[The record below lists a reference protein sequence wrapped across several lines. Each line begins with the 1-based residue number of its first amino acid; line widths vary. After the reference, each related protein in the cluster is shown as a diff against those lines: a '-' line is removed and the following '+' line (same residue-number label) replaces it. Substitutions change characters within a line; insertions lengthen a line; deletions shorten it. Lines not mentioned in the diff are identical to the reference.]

1 MKTLILTTLTFLAL
15 AVSVPSNAAYPPPSG
30 AYQPAQRMD
39 RPAHLLRQKLA
50 RIQEFM
56 QQESEHDP
64 ASIIQFLQD
73 EVAQHLE
80 MNMMARWVAGPYYAK
95 MKPAERQKFQSLL
108 KDKIFV
114 AISRQLSIFKNQNLK
129 LNFFPPRRTGPA
141 EVAIA
146 MNILQPY
153 QPPMRLTFKF
163 HYDDKKGWRAY
174 DISMNGMSAIAH
186 YRTFYRQAV
195 GQYGPKAF
203 FK

>member
-1 MKTLILTTLTFLAL
+1 MKTLTLTVLTYLIL
-15 AVSVPSNAAYPPPSG
+15 AVSIPSNAAYPPPSG
-30 AYQPAQRMD
+30 AYQPGQRMD
-39 RPAHLLRQKLA
+39 QPAQLLRKKLQ

-56 QQESEHDP
+56 QQDNKHDP
-64 ASIIQFLQD
+64 ASIMQFLQD

-80 MNMMARWVAGPYYAK
+80 MGMMARWVAGPYYAK
-95 MKPAERQKFQSLL
+95 MKPAERQKFQNLL

-114 AISRQLSIFKNQNLK
+114 AISRQLSIFKNKDLR

-141 EVAIA
+141 EVSIA

-153 QPPMRLTFKF
+153 QSPMRLTFNF
-163 HYDDKKGWRAY
+163 HYDGKKGWRAY